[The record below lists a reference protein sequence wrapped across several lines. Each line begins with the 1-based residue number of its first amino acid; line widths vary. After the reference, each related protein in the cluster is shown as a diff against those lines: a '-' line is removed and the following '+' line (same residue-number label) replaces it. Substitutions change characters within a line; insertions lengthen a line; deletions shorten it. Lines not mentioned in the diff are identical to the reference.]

1 MLKHPGAKRVSA
13 IHFLRPHR
21 AFSFSLI
28 VGLGVAL
35 SWTPAGIRA
44 EGPVAL
50 PRKAAVAAKASPAEV
65 QQLAARIDQLIA
77 AHWSAK
83 RVKPAP
89 LADDAEYLR
98 RLYLDLA
105 GRIPRVIEVR
115 DFLDDTSPNKRQH
128 AIERLL
134 EDPQYAHQYIKHFT
148 NVWRALLVGQT
159 NNQQVQFLL
168 PSFEAWLRHHVQ
180 VNTPYDELVRE
191 LLTAPIAP
199 AGRRSGPGLNPRE
212 PSPLAFYQA
221 NDLKAENLAASTTR
235 LLLGVKLECAQCHDH
250 PHDHWTRKQFWE
262 YAAFFS
268 GLRAQMQGD
277 FLTAVR
283 ENPESRSLKIPGTE
297 RVVFARYLDGSEPRW
312 NAETKARTALAQWL
326 TDAKNPYFARAA
338 VNRLWALFFGIGLID
353 PVDEASDTNPPSHPE
368 LLDELA
374 RQFVA
379 HQFDV
384 QFIIRAIT
392 TSQTYQRSSA
402 RTDPSQNDPRLFTR
416 MAVKGLSAEQFFD
429 SLAEA
434 TGFWEES
441 QRAMRPNG
449 QPVNSPRALFLAK
462 FSNQE
467 KPTERQTSILQALAL
482 MNGQFI
488 DDATS
493 IERSKTL
500 AAVVDAPFLSTAQR
514 IETLY
519 LAALSRKPRAD
530 ESARLVK
537 YVTQGGTSG
546 DSKAALADV
555 FWALLNSGEFI
566 LNH

>member
-1 MLKHPGAKRVSA
+1 MKRNPGAKKASGTRKPR
-13 IHFLRPHR
+13 FPT
-21 AFSFSLI
+21 SFSLCLI
-28 VGLGVAL
+28 ASLGIGIAG
-35 SWTPAGIRA
+35 TPARIRA
-44 EGPVAL
+44 DAPVS
-50 PRKAAVAAKASPAEV
+50 PSRKPAIAAQASKPEV
-65 QQLAARIDQLIA
+65 QQLAARIDQLV
-77 AHWSAK
+77 SA
-83 RVKPAP
+83 RWTANGIKPARV
-89 LADDAEYLR
+89 ADDAEYLR

-115 DFLDDTSPNKRQH
+115 DFLDDTAPNKRQR
-128 AIERLL
+128 AVERLL
-134 EDPQYAHQYIKHFT
+134 EDPDYAHQYVNHFT
-148 NVWRALLVGQT
+148 NVWRALLITQT

-168 PSFEAWLRHHVQ
+168 PSFEAWLRQCVAD
-180 VNTPYDELVRE
+180 NMPYDVLVRK
-191 LLTAPIAP
+191 LLTAPVNF
-199 AGRRSGPGLNPRE
+199 AGRRSGPFLNPRE
-212 PSPLAFYQA
+212 PSALAFYQA

-262 YAAFFS
+262 YAAFFA
-268 GLRAQMQGD
+268 GLRANMMGD
-277 FLTAVR
+277 FITSIT
-283 ENPESRSLKIPGTE
+283 EDSQKKSLKIPGTGRE
-297 RVVFARYLDGSEPRW
+297 VFARFLDGSEPRW
-312 NAETKARTALAQWL
+312 DEQAQARAVLAQWL

-338 VNRLWALFFGIGLID
+338 VNRLWAHFFGIGLIE
-353 PVDEASDTNPPSHPE
+353 PVDEVSDANLPSHPE

-379 HQFDV
+379 QQFDIK
-384 QFIIRAIT
+384 FLIRAIT

-402 RTDPSQNDPRLFTR
+402 NPDARPSDSRLFAR

-441 QRAMRPNG
+441 RPGPRPDG
-449 QPVNSPRALFLAK
+449 QPLNTPRAIFLAK
-462 FSNQE
+462 FANQE
-467 KPTERQTSILQALAL
+467 KPTDRQTSILQALAL

-500 AAVVDAPFLSTAQR
+500 AAVVDAPFLTTEQR

-519 LAALSRKPRAD
+519 LAALSRKPRAEELD
-530 ESARLVK
+530 RLVK
-537 YVTQGGTSG
+537 YVTHAAPKG
-546 DSKAALADV
+546 DPKDALADV
-555 FWALLNSGEFI
+555 FWALLNSGEFM

>member
-1 MLKHPGAKRVSA
+1 MMNRPGRFRIS
-13 IHFLRPHR
+13 
-21 AFSFSLI
+21 FSFCFI
-28 VGLGVAL
+28 VGLGL
-35 SWTPAGIRA
+35 SCAWAPARIRA
-44 EGPVAL
+44 DIPAAL
-50 PRKAAVAAKASPAEV
+50 PPKAAVAVHASQSDV

-77 AHWSAK
+77 ARWTANA
-83 RVKPAP
+83 VKPAP
-89 LADDAEYLR
+89 QPDDAEYLR
-98 RLYLDLA
+98 RLYLDLT

-115 DFLDDTSPNKRQH
+115 DFLDETSPHKRQQVV
-128 AIERLL
+128 ERLL
-134 EDPQYAHQYIKHFT
+134 EDPYYARQYINHFT
-148 NVWRALLVGQT
+148 NVWRALLVSQT

-180 VNTPYDELVRE
+180 ANTPYDELIRQ
-191 LLTAPIAP
+191 LLTAPVDLG
-199 AGRRSGPGLNPRE
+199 GRRQGPFPNQSE
-212 PSPLAFYQA
+212 SALAFYQA

-268 GLRAQMQGD
+268 GLRADMRGD
-277 FLTAVR
+277 FIIAVR
-283 ENPESRSLKIPGTE
+283 ENPQERSLKIPGSE
-297 RVVFARYLDGSEPRW
+297 RKVFARFLDGSEPRW
-312 NAETKARTALAQWL
+312 NADMGTRTVLAQWL

-338 VNRLWALFFGIGLID
+338 VNRLWAHFFGIGLIE
-353 PVDEASDTNPPSHPE
+353 PVDEVSDTNPPSHPE

-379 HQFDV
+379 HQFDIK
-384 QFIIRAIT
+384 FIIRAIT
-392 TSQTYQRSSA
+392 NSQTYQRSSA
-402 RTDPSQNDPRLFTR
+402 STDPSQNDPRLFAR
-416 MAVKGLSAEQFFD
+416 MAVKGLSPEQFFD

-441 QRAMRPNG
+441 RQAARPDR
-449 QPVNSPRALFLAK
+449 QPPNSPRAQFLAK
-462 FSNQE
+462 FSHQE

-500 AAVVDAPFLSTAQR
+500 AAVVDAPFLNTEQR

-519 LAALSRKPRAD
+519 LAALSRKPRA
-530 ESARLVK
+530 EELARLMK
-537 YVTQGGTSG
+537 YVTLGGPKG
-546 DSKAALADV
+546 AQKDALADV
-555 FWALLNSGEFI
+555 FWALLNSGEFM